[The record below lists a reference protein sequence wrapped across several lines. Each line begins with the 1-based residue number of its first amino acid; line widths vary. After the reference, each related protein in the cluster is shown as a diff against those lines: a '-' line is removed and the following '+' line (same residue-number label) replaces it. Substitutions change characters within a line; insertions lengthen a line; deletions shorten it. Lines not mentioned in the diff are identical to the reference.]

1 MPGYIKKL
9 LLKYKHNM
17 PNQPQYFPYSLSP
30 KQYGAKAQ
38 APLPINISP
47 KLSPEEIKE
56 IQRIVSSTLYYNR
69 AVEITVLMALSSIA
83 IEQTKG
89 TTNTMGKAK
98 QLLDYLTTN
107 PDVTI
112 WYRASNMIMNV
123 HLDASYLS
131 ESDACSHACGHF
143 FHGLSAKNSNPIKMN
158 GAFFT
163 LCVIL
168 WFVVTSTAEA
178 ELGVLF
184 LSFKEGMI
192 SAWHWKNWDTPSQKY
207 RSIATMQPLSVSW
220 TTLLRDGTC
229 NLWKWDISGCVIKL
243 HKMHMMLNGT
253 LGRKIWLI
261 IKASITPGRIT
272 RPLPRVLT
280 HKIVTL
286 GITQG
291 DQT

>member
-112 WYRASNMIMNV
+112 
-123 HLDASYLS
+123 
-131 ESDACSHACGHF
+131 
-143 FHGLSAKNSNPIKMN
+143 
-158 GAFFT
+158 
-163 LCVIL
+163 
-168 WFVVTSTAEA
+168 
-178 ELGVLF
+178 
-184 LSFKEGMI
+184 
-192 SAWHWKNWDTPSQKY
+192 
-207 RSIATMQPLSVSW
+207 
-220 TTLLRDGTC
+220 
-229 NLWKWDISGCVIKL
+229 
-243 HKMHMMLNGT
+243 
-253 LGRKIWLI
+253 
-261 IKASITPGRIT
+261 
-272 RPLPRVLT
+272 
-280 HKIVTL
+280 
-286 GITQG
+286 
-291 DQT
+291 